1 MDFYQVVGLIFAV
14 VAAISIGVLGW
25 EWSRTKSLSLEK
37 LPLSN
42 KLILLSRL
50 MIGGLFIYSGFVKA
64 NDYIGFGYKLEEYF
78 MTFAKDWEWTAW
90 FWNIWEPIAPELAW
104 FISVFEIA
112 LGVAIIM
119 GFMMNLTA
127 WLSLLMM
134 IFFTI
139 LTAYSAITGAV
150 TDCGCF
156 GDALK
161 IEPFESFIKD
171 IILTV
176 MLLPLFFVRKSVK
189 PVPSKKIAGVLTGAA
204 FLLSGIYGYWCHEHL
219 PAVDYRAYKV
229 GVDLAYCTE
238 TIPPG
243 EDFPK
248 CKDWGPGF
256 MGDYEPDFF
265 SGTKMMVVAYDLN
278 KADEDGMNEVQ
289 TFASQYDGAGVEP
302 ILLTSSLTD
311 AANAATEKY
320 GLEFLIGFMDGT
332 ALKTIVRSNPGY
344 VLLKDGVIK
353 GKWHHNDAPDAEEVR
368 KALGQ

>member
-1 MDFYQVVGLIFAV
+1 MDIYQVIGLLYAV
-14 VAAISIGVLGW
+14 VASISIGVLGW
-25 EWSRTKSLSLEK
+25 EWSKSKSFSLEK

-50 MIGGLFIYSGFVKA
+50 LIGGLFIYSGFVKA

-78 MTFAKDWEWTAW
+78 MTFAKDWAWTSW
-90 FWNIWEPIAPELAW
+90 FWEFWEPIAPQLAW

-112 LGVAIIM
+112 LGVALIV
-119 GFMMNLTA
+119 GWRMNLTM

-161 IEPFESFIKD
+161 IEPSESFIKD

-176 MLLPLFFVRKSVK
+176 MLLPLFFVRKSIK
-189 PVPSKKIAGVLTGAA
+189 PVPSAKVAGALTVAT
-204 FLLSGIYGYWCHEHL
+204 FVLSGFYGFWCHEHL
-219 PAVDYRAYKV
+219 PAVDYRAYKP
-229 GVDLAYCTE
+229 GVDLAVCTE
-238 TIPPG
+238 TIPDG

-248 CKDWGPGF
+248 CKDWGVGF
-256 MGDYEPDFF
+256 MGDYEPNMFE
-265 SGTKMMVVAYDLN
+265 GTKMMVVAYDLG
-278 KADEDGMNEVQ
+278 KSDEDALKAVSELATGYN
-289 TFASQYDGAGVEP
+289 SIGVEP
-302 ILLTSSLTD
+302 IMLTSSLPDQT
-311 AANAATEKY
+311 AEIASKSN
-320 GLEFLIGFMDGT
+320 LNLLIGFMDGT

-344 VLLKDGVIK
+344 VLLKEGVIIA
-353 GKWHHNDAPDAEEVR
+353 KWHHNDAPLAEDLVELL
-368 KALGQ
+368 K

>member
-1 MDFYQVVGLIFAV
+1 MEFYQIVGLVFAV
-14 VAAISIGVLGW
+14 VAVISAGVLGW
-25 EWSRTKSLSLEK
+25 EWKTTNSLSVEK

-78 MTFAKDWEWTAW
+78 MTFAKDWEWSAW
-90 FWNIWEPIAPELAW
+90 FWNVWEPIAPELAW

-112 LGVAIIM
+112 LGVAVM
-119 GFMMNLTA
+119 VGFMMNLTT

-134 IFFTI
+134 GFFTI
-139 LTAYSAITGAV
+139 LTAYSAVTGAV

-171 IILTV
+171 VILTV
-176 MLLPLFFVRKSVK
+176 MLLPLFFVRKSIR
-189 PVPSKKIAGVLTGAA
+189 PVPSGKIAGALTAGA

-229 GVDLAYCTE
+229 GVNLAYCTE

-265 SGTKMMVVAYDLN
+265 SGTKMMVVAYDLD
-278 KADEDGMNEVQ
+278 KADAEGMSALQSLAKRYER
-289 TFASQYDGAGVEP
+289 TGAEP
-302 ILLTSSLTD
+302 VLLTASLTD
-311 AANAATEKY
+311 AATQAAETY
-320 GLEFLIGFMDGT
+320 GLELLIGFMDGT

-344 VLLKDGVIK
+344 VLLDEGVIK
-353 GKWHHNDAPDAEEVR
+353 GKWHHHDAPDSDEVR
-368 KALGQ
+368 TALDQ